1 MTFAELVK
9 KYIPLPWASGS
20 TLKNDVP
27 ATRSTGLPSNRATYT
42 EGFPEI
48 TMQPVLKNSDNT
60 LQAGSGIPPS
70 GYDFNGVLNTVT
82 NEIYNNK
89 LMGLAYGD
97 WDSTVSTTYG
107 GYPQGAIVSYPAG
120 AQSNKTLYV
129 SQTDNNTS
137 TPSSSTQWTA
147 LLQSAFFPNWSATPT
162 QYLNQYL
169 RVSTNQTQTFTA
181 PYDCWFVFWATSIDW
196 GRLTFGFLNTNGTY
210 TNLFE
215 QVWARDSGG
224 SLSVNLLCKQGDVLF
239 LKPTSYAADCR
250 YSFVPLRS

>member
-20 TLKNDVP
+20 TLKNDIP

-60 LQAGSGIPPS
+60 LQADSGIPPS

-120 AQSNKTLYV
+120 AQTNKTFYL
-129 SQTDNNTS
+129 SQVDNNTS
-137 TPSSSTQWTA
+137 TPTSSTQWTA
-147 LLQSAFFPNWSATPT
+147 LFSGRYVISASTAEDAPNWWRVWSDGWIEQGGQIPWQNNAGETTIRFPVAFTNAASIRFSSAK
-162 QYLNQYL
+162 
-169 RVSTNQTQTFTA
+169 RAVI
-181 PYDCWFVFWATSIDW
+181 SIDLGRYNYSGEQGYFINVTTTQFTTGWNSW
-196 GRLTFGFLNTNGTY
+196 GPTDWEAKGF
-210 TNLFE
+210 
-215 QVWARDSGG
+215 
-224 SLSVNLLCKQGDVLF
+224 
-239 LKPTSYAADCR
+239 
-250 YSFVPLRS
+250 